1 MNEKENDFREN
12 ENIRAAVEREKIQ
25 RISGFFYEIPK
36 DLLSWL
42 RKQSQDSG
50 YGDIGERIALPR
62 DPLLRRE
69 LISAFSRANE
79 AMIESRA
86 PDKLKSTISKTIKE
100 RENDLERI
108 TSQWKKGNEMIE
120 KLRASAEERIRN
132 LINRHIEDLKDIE
145 MDMERRMLS
154 DPLWITL
161 IQDIE
166 VAIRNAQLAV
176 GTSAYEKLLDKDDER
191 NGIIRE

>member
-1 MNEKENDFREN
+1 
-12 ENIRAAVEREKIQ
+12 
-25 RISGFFYEIPK
+25 
-36 DLLSWL
+36 
-42 RKQSQDSG
+42 
-50 YGDIGERIALPR
+50 
-62 DPLLRRE
+62 
-69 LISAFSRANE
+69 
-79 AMIESRA
+79 
-86 PDKLKSTISKTIKE
+86 
-100 RENDLERI
+100 
-108 TSQWKKGNEMIE
+108 MIE

-132 LINRHIEDLKDIE
+132 LINRHIEDLRDIE